1 MQYKIL
7 GKSGLRV
14 SEICLGTMTFGE
26 DWGWGSNKDIS
37 RKVFNTFVDKGG
49 NFIDTANIY
58 TQGTS
63 ENYLGEFM
71 GDRREKFVLATKYTL
86 NTDPKDP
93 NASGNHRKNMIQA
106 VEKSL
111 KRLKTD
117 YIDLY
122 YLHAWDNM
130 TPIEEVMRTFDDLVR
145 QGKVLYCGISDTPA
159 WIVSRGQTMA
169 ELRGMSHFVS
179 LQLEYSLLER
189 TIESEFLPMSNEL
202 DIAITAWSPLA
213 MGALTGKYLNQK
225 KDDNSRLELTK
236 TTRSSWNDRYLN
248 EKAVKIVQEVV
259 NIAKE
264 IGRTPA
270 QVALCWL
277 RQRPCVCIPI
287 IGAKNV
293 DQLVDNLAC
302 VEFELTWDQISR
314 LDEVSKINLGFPHE
328 FLKSDDIRPI
338 LYGETYDLI
347 DKH

>member
-14 SEICLGTMTFGE
+14 SELCLGTMTFGE
-26 DWGWGSNKDIS
+26 DWGWGSNKEDS
-37 RKVFNTFVDKGG
+37 RRIFDAFVDKGG
-49 NFIDTANIY
+49 NFLDTANIY
-58 TQGTS
+58 TNGTS
-63 ENYLGEFM
+63 EKLLGEFI
-71 GDRREKFVLATKYTL
+71 GDNREKFVIATKYTL

-93 NASGNHRKNMIQA
+93 NASGNHRKNMVQA

-111 KRLKTD
+111 KRLNTD

-145 QGKVLYCGISDTPA
+145 AGKVLYCGISDTPA
-159 WIVSRGQTMA
+159 WIVSRGQTIA
-169 ELRGMSHFVS
+169 ELRGLSHFVS

-189 TIESEFLPMSNEL
+189 TIESEFLPMADQL

-213 MGALTGKYLNQK
+213 MGVLTGKYLKANTG
-225 KDDNSRLELTK
+225 DTRLEK
-236 TTRSSWNDRYLN
+236 NKSWQERYIN
-248 EKAVKIVQEVV
+248 ENSKKIVEEVV
-259 NIAKE
+259 KIAKE

-287 IGAKNV
+287 IGAKTLN
-293 DQLVDNLAC
+293 QLVDNMKC
-302 VEFELTWDQISR
+302 VDFELTWDQMTQ
-314 LDEVSKINLGFPHE
+314 LNEVSKVNLGFPYE
-328 FLKSDDIRPI
+328 FLRSDDIRPI
-338 LYGETYDLI
+338 MYGETYNLI
-347 DKH
+347 ETH